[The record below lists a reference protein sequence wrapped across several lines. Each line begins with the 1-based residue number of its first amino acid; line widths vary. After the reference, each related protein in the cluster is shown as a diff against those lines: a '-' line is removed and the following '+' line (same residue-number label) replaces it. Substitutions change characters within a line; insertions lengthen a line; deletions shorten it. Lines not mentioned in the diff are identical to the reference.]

1 MNQAIRIACAGLLA
15 GAVAYGEVV
24 TWPAAPGT
32 AATNG
37 AFTVKVNG
45 RPVDVIEIPKPT
57 HCLKDGDAHPYYAAF
72 FDADEEVDVE
82 VVGAADM
89 RRTRILPTRRGIAP
103 KVKGEHAVGFRAKPP
118 FNVAVEPSGRHGAL
132 VIAANVPERDAPK
145 KDDPSRR

>member
-1 MNQAIRIACAGLLA
+1 MTTGNTLIFACASILV

-32 AATNG
+32 TATNG

-45 RPVDVIEIPKPT
+45 RPVDVVEIPKPT
-57 HCLKDGDAHPYYAAF
+57 HCLKDNDAHPYYAAF

-89 RRTRILPTRRGIAP
+89 RRTRILPARSRRSTSRSSRRGAT
-103 KVKGEHAVGFRAKPP
+103 AR
-118 FNVAVEPSGRHGAL
+118 S
-132 VIAANVPERDAPK
+132 
-145 KDDPSRR
+145 